1 MRSEFSPDSASSSL
15 CDHGHHERL
24 VLPPAPSVG
33 EIMDAA
39 NWAALLAAI
48 PPVDPDREGVTP
60 LSWYHG
66 ALRSSC
72 GAAVADPG
80 GNRRNP
86 ARQQEDA
93 DLVTLPADSLQK
105 KKRNTTPL

>member
-1 MRSEFSPDSASSSL
+1 
-15 CDHGHHERL
+15 
-24 VLPPAPSVG
+24 
-33 EIMDAA
+33 MDAA

-48 PPVDPDREGVTP
+48 PPVDPHREGFTP

-72 GAAVADPG
+72 GAAVADPS

-86 ARQQEDA
+86 ASQQEDA

-105 KKRNTTPL
+105 KKKETQHPCGENVEFATSPLAPDN